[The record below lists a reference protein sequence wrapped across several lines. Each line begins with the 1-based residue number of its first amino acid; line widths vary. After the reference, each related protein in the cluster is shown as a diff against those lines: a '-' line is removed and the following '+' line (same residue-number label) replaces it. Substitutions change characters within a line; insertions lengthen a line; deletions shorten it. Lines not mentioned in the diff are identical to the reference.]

1 MHELYNFK
9 NHGEYFR
16 SKDYLLKNSISIRLP
31 TLTLAVLKEANRHDP
46 VNVFMTENDVRR
58 KRSHGDSGGSLRN
71 SSGRSDWKAPES
83 EVLSELVL
91 ERPVID
97 IEMFLNHQKMVRVR
111 IGKMASYFRFE
122 G

>member
-16 SKDYLLKNSISIRLP
+16 SNDYLLKNSISIHLP

-46 VNVFMTENDVRR
+46 VNVYMTETDVRR
-58 KRSHGDSGGSLRN
+58 KRSHGDSSGSLRN
-71 SSGRSDWKAPES
+71 SSRRSEWKAPES

-91 ERPVID
+91 ERPEIC

-111 IGKMASYFRFE
+111 IGKMVSYFRFE